1 MLEVSSWVLV
11 HVGKILIK
19 QIYMQT
25 TLDNDITVNLT
36 KLSFSLLPS
45 ASIYALRNP

>member
-36 KLSFSLLPS
+36 KLSFSLLNKVCHLP
-45 ASIYALRNP
+45 LFMH